1 MCGYFCIG
9 FINFMFNGKSL
20 KDYTD
25 LFSPNDFEKNDDIIL
40 EYFGLYDVKM
50 SNSNLKVCK
59 ANEIS
64 ELKDLTKYRLDEI
77 NNKKEYFNAEIKE
90 RKDIVK
96 KISKYIVAFD
106 YADKV
111 FITLSASFGT
121 LSIVSYAT
129 VVGIP
134 AGIAGASFTLI
145 FTVTTG
151 MVKTLLNITRKK
163 KKKHNKIIVL
173 ARSKLNI
180 IETLIS
186 QALIDFE
193 ITHEEFSKIIY
204 EKNNYEQIIDNI
216 KSVKSVDDLNK
227 ENN

>member
-1 MCGYFCIG
+1 
-9 FINFMFNGKSL
+9 
-20 KDYTD
+20 
-25 LFSPNDFEKNDDIIL
+25 
-40 EYFGLYDVKM
+40 M
-50 SNSNLKVCK
+50 SSSNLEVCK

-64 ELKDLTKYRLDEI
+64 ELKDLAKYRLDEI
-77 NNKKEYFNAEIKE
+77 NNIKEYFNAEIKE
-90 RKDIVK
+90 RKDIIR

-121 LSIVSYAT
+121 LSIASYAT

-134 AGIAGASFTLI
+134 ARIAGASLTLI

-151 MVKTLLNITRKK
+151 VVKTLLNITRKK
-163 KKKHNKIIVL
+163 KKKHNKIIAL
-173 ARSKLNI
+173 ATSKLNI
-180 IETLIS
+180 IENLIS

-216 KSVKSVDDLNK
+216 KSVKSINDLNT